1 LGPKPEREQ
10 VLGAVVSDYFNQNDT
25 RAALHI
31 PDYVQTWAQ
40 CVPDF
45 AQMPN
50 GNWSYTVQ
58 REASMWI
65 YPILKAA
72 GIRQI
77 FYSGDTDGAVGLA
90 GSREWMKVLNWPIV
104 KKW

>member
-1 LGPKPEREQ
+1 
-10 VLGAVVSDYFNQNDT
+10 
-25 RAALHI
+25 
-31 PDYVQTWAQ
+31 
-40 CVPDF
+40 
-45 AQMPN
+45 MPV

-65 YPILKAA
+65 YPILKQA

-90 GSREWMKVLNWPIV
+90 GSREWMKVLNWPI
-104 KKW
+104 KTKWQPWYTTLTINPEVSGYVV